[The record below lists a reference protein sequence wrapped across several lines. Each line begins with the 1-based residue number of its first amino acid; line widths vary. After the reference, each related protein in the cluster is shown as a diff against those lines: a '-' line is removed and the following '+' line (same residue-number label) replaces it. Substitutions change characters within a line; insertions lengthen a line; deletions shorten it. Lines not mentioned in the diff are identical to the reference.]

1 MCFLPDLRVFPS
13 LFDRLFAL
21 GYVAGPAGVAAMAI
35 ADKKGR
41 TGQPLSEE
49 GVDDRAYRESLR
61 SHFALVHCLSLG
73 VRTRL
78 RTPTRG
84 LSVTSTWLASAR
96 YCT

>member
-13 LFDRLFAL
+13 LFGRLFAL

-41 TGQPLSEE
+41 SGQPLSEE

-61 SHFALVHCLSLG
+61 RRFALVHHLSLG
-73 VRTRL
+73 VRAHL
-78 RTPTRG
+78 RTPSPG
-84 LSVTSTWLASAR
+84 L
-96 YCT
+96 